1 MFPLE
6 FRGQFLSSICIC
18 RGFLM
23 ITSEWTLK
31 VAAGNQ
37 LFGLNQTA
45 FCQERSNICFVHRC
59 DTQLKVS
66 VTLICHHCGVTTWD
80 VCQAPQPAN
89 CDEAL
94 CHREAARGLDDPD
107 LQIANPHAA
116 IYIYA
121 ALTVRSSRR
130 CSLFLFAGASVHDTA
145 LWEASSREGCGN
157 CVNDT
162 AQESAFVLDALILPL
177 KKVPLYSAC
186 NLI

>member
-18 RGFLM
+18 RDFLM

-37 LFGLNQTA
+37 LFG
-45 FCQERSNICFVHRC
+45 FKSNCILSRKIQHLLCSRVWH
-59 DTQLKVS
+59 TVKS
-66 VTLICHHCGVTTWD
+66 KCHIDMIWYVTTWD

-107 LQIANPHAA
+107 LQIANPRAA

-121 ALTVRSSRR
+121 ALTVRSSRG

>member
-6 FRGQFLSSICIC
+6 FRGQFLSCICIC
-18 RGFLM
+18 RDFLM

-37 LFGLNQTA
+37 LFG
-45 FCQERSNICFVHRC
+45 FKSNCILSRKIQHLLCSRVW

-145 LWEASSREGCGN
+145 LWEASSREGGMWQLCQRYRPRKRL
-157 CVNDT
+157 CTRCPDI
-162 AQESAFVLDALILPL
+162 AA
-177 KKVPLYSAC
+177 
-186 NLI
+186 